1 MAEIKSVIQGRDIS
15 TYISPLGASKRAYYD
30 IFDNF
35 KDITDYTRKVEQDL
49 VAKNKNWKGRRDFVD
64 GNRTPTDDF
73 QGSTD
78 VNLLND
84 PTQITDYLYQDV
96 LEREL
101 DNLASITQNL
111 KLGAGAKKTK
121 LEFTEQPT
129 GIFNFGMASKGLYR
143 KREFFCPELN
153 MVVDENLVTNENGTF
168 WYKGKSNDINSFM
181 LNAHLIRYKCE
192 LRQEGTTEMLL
203 KNPNAKVLK
212 AADGMLYTDPIR
224 FEDVSLKFATSTKK
238 VYLKKSEIK
247 NVTGGGNE
255 KYVDVYITANSPA
268 NINKENFIYGALPSI
283 LLVQILEKAGFKV
296 RVNKVICNM
305 LQSVASNTGVIF
317 YAYSL
322 KDYGEPIN
330 YQRIAIDA
338 ADPRLLRFED
348 FRKKGILVREI
359 FNQDLTNYGYTPDEN
374 QVDRIFI
381 EYKHWLNKEIRKGTG
396 KKIFNKNLNLH
407 LLGTITKSNDS
418 HTIQMQRVVRKLKEM
433 LDRVAI
439 EFVGS
444 EQAIKDALERDLG
457 TINKPTIIA
466 NFEAALRKTQPI
478 QPLDRDLQLPDAEFQ
493 QKLTNYQNNLTKFNQ
508 IRPTL

>member
-1 MAEIKSVIQGRDIS
+1 MAEIKSVVQGREIS
-15 TYISPLGASKRAYYD
+15 TYISPYSTTRRAYYD

-35 KDITDYTRKVEQDL
+35 KDITDYTRKIEQDL
-49 VAKNKNWKGRRDFVD
+49 FAKNKVWRGSEFSTGRI
-64 GNRTPTDDF
+64 PTDDF

-78 VNLLND
+78 ANLLNN
-84 PTQITDYLYQDV
+84 PTQITEYLYQDV
-96 LEREL
+96 LDREL

-143 KREFFCPELN
+143 KREFFCIKLN
-153 MVVDENLVTNENGTF
+153 LVVDENLVVNNNGLFFYPTNGE
-168 WYKGKSNDINSFM
+168 
-181 LNAHLIRYKCE
+181 LALCE

-203 KNPNAKVLK
+203 KNPNAKVLT
-212 AADGMLYTDPIR
+212 AADGMIYTDPIR
-224 FEDVSLKFATSTKK
+224 FDDVSLKFATSTKK

-255 KYVDVYITANSPA
+255 KYIDVYVTPTAA
-268 NINKENFIYGALPSI
+268 WNIEKENIIFAALPSI

-296 RVNKVICNM
+296 RVNKMIAAL
-305 LQSVASNTGVIF
+305 LQDTINNAGVIF
-317 YAYSL
+317 YTYPI

-338 ADPRLLRFED
+338 ADPRIFRWED
-348 FRKKGILVREI
+348 SRRKGAFAREL
-359 FNQDLTNYGYTPDEN
+359 FNQNLTGYGYTPNEV
-374 QVDRIFI
+374 QTDRIFN
-381 EYKHWLNKEIRKGTG
+381 EYKHWLNKEMRRGSG
-396 KKIFNKNLNLH
+396 RKIFNKNLNLH
-407 LLGTITKSNDS
+407 LQGTIDKSNDS
-418 HTIQMQRVVRKLKEM
+418 HAIQMERVVRKLKEM

-457 TINKPTIIA
+457 TLTKPQIIA
-466 NFEAALRKTQPI
+466 NFEASLRKSQPI

>member
-1 MAEIKSVIQGRDIS
+1 MAEIKSVVQGREIS
-15 TYISPLGASKRAYYD
+15 TYISPYSTTRRAYYD

-49 VAKNKNWKGRRDFVD
+49 FARGKVWKGSEFSTGRI
-64 GNRTPTDDF
+64 PTDDF
-73 QGSTD
+73 NGSID
-78 VNLLND
+78 ADLLNN
-84 PTQITDYLYQDV
+84 PTRITEYLYQDV
-96 LEREL
+96 LDREL

-143 KREFFCPELN
+143 KREFFCAQLN
-153 MVVDENLVTNENGTF
+153 MVVDENLVVNENGSF
-168 WYKGKSNDINSFM
+168 WYKGKSNDIKSFM
-181 LNAHLIRYKCE
+181 LNAHLQTYKCE

-212 AADGMLYTDPIR
+212 AADGMIYTDPIR

-255 KYVDVYITANSPA
+255 KYVDVYVTPA
-268 NINKENFIYGALPSI
+268 AGWTINKENLIYSALPSI

-296 RVNKVICNM
+296 RVNKMIANL
-305 LQSVASNTGVIF
+305 LQDTIANAGVIF
-317 YAYSL
+317 YAYPI

-338 ADPRLLRFED
+338 ADPRIFRWED
-348 FRKKGILVREI
+348 SRRKSALVMELFR
-359 FNQDLTNYGYTPDEN
+359 QDLKSYGYNPNEVQT
-374 QVDRIFI
+374 DRIFN
-381 EYKHWLNKEIRKGTG
+381 EYKHWLSKEIRRGSGRKV
-396 KKIFNKNLNLH
+396 FNKNLNLH
-407 LLGTITKSNDS
+407 LQGTINKSNDS
-418 HTIQMQRVVRKLKEM
+418 HAVQMERVVVKLKEM

-457 TINKPTIIA
+457 TLTKPQIIA
-466 NFEAALRKTQPI
+466 NFEASLRKSEPI
-478 QPLDRDLQLPDAEFQ
+478 QPQDRDLQLPDAEFQ